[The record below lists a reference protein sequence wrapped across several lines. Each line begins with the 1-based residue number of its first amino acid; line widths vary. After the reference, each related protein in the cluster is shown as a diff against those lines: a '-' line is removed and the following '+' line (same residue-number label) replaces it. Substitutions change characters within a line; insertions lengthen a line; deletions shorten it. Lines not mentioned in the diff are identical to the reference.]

1 MHAWQAYRYCLLTLR
16 TTGIVTPFRL
26 NACPCHLRGSM
37 PSMMGSIAAVTAN
50 VPRSTKYAVSTAFTM
65 SFGRS
70 LKSAKRPIRTA
81 LPIKGNFSASCM
93 TTHSSIL

>member
-1 MHAWQAYRYCLLTLR
+1 MRAWQAYKYCLLTLR

-37 PSMMGSIAAVTAN
+37 PSIMGSIAAVTAK

-65 SFGRS
+65 SFGRN
-70 LKSAKRPIRTA
+70 LKSAKRPTRTA
-81 LPIKGNFSASCM
+81 LPIKGNFSASCIRGQ
-93 TTHSSIL
+93 SSVV